1 MSGTE
6 ITARDLDSGE
16 TETKVIRDDWL
27 VITDGAYEIAGVQV
41 YGNGTVQVT
50 LKRGR
55 LSGGEPQ

>member
-27 VITDGAYEIAGVQV
+27 VITDGAY
-41 YGNGTVQVT
+41 
-50 LKRGR
+50 
-55 LSGGEPQ
+55 